1 MILHP
6 GGFGYATMGSAL
18 YSGTF
23 LIGEITQ
30 EIIQE
35 ITHWKFEP
43 FDWRNQ
49 LADLPIAGMI
59 PVL

>member
-1 MILHP
+1 
-6 GGFGYATMGSAL
+6 MGSAL

-30 EIIQE
+30 EITQE